1 MKIYSVSELNL
12 EARETLLSAFEYPI
26 SVKGE
31 ITDYR
36 SSKGH
41 QYFKLRDQAG
51 NYTVDCVI
59 WKNTNQDIKI
69 SDYINMQVVA
79 NVKVDFYAGFG
90 KFQLNVFEVSEFGDG
105 FLKKEIERLKQKL
118 SEEGVFDN
126 KKNIPLFPNNIGI
139 LTARDSH
146 ALKDVCSKLDERY
159 PLANI
164 FVYPSTVQG
173 VMAPMSIIK
182 QLKKINRDK
191 KVDVIL
197 IVRGGGSL
205 QDLMSFNDEGVVR
218 EISKSEIPTITGI
231 GHKPDIT
238 LADYASDSSQET
250 PTAAAVKAAP
260 DSIVLKQDLL
270 HHNISLY
277 KSIEQ
282 SLNKQSTKLHSLIS
296 MLKLN
301 APNKRIK
308 SFSKDFKIYTQIL
321 RKTIHNAL
329 IKEERTMENNEIR
342 LKKVLAYLY
351 NHNKSNQKI
360 LKSNVIFLKKSLSN
374 KMNQLKGALKLKFQ
388 QINQSN
394 PKNILSKGYA
404 IIRDT
409 KNRIIRNVASAKEN
423 VNFKIEMVDGEIE
436 VSRKKKKDLI

>member
-51 NYTVDCVI
+51 NYTVDCVV

-105 FLKKEIERLKQKL
+105 FLKKEIERLKQSYQRREFL
-118 SEEGVFDN
+118 II
-126 KKNIPLFPNNIGI
+126 KNIPFFPNNIGV

-173 VMAPMSIIK
+173 VSTYMSLIK
-182 QLKKINRDK
+182 QLKNINKDK

-205 QDLMSFNDEGVVR
+205 QDLMSFNDE
-218 EISKSEIPTITGI
+218 
-231 GHKPDIT
+231 
-238 LADYASDSSQET
+238 
-250 PTAAAVKAAP
+250 
-260 DSIVLKQDLL
+260 
-270 HHNISLY
+270 
-277 KSIEQ
+277 
-282 SLNKQSTKLHSLIS
+282 
-296 MLKLN
+296 M
-301 APNKRIK
+301 
-308 SFSKDFKIYTQIL
+308 
-321 RKTIHNAL
+321 
-329 IKEERTMENNEIR
+329 
-342 LKKVLAYLY
+342 
-351 NHNKSNQKI
+351 
-360 LKSNVIFLKKSLSN
+360 
-374 KMNQLKGALKLKFQ
+374 
-388 QINQSN
+388 
-394 PKNILSKGYA
+394 
-404 IIRDT
+404 
-409 KNRIIRNVASAKEN
+409 
-423 VNFKIEMVDGEIE
+423 
-436 VSRKKKKDLI
+436 